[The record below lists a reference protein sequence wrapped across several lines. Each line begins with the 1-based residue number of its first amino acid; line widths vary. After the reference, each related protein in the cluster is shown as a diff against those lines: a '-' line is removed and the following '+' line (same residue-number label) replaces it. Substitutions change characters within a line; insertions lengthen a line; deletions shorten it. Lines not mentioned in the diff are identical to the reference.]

1 MSSLLSRR
9 PVRVAVGMIAPALLL
24 LWWQAQA
31 SSGGSRA
38 IAFAPL
44 SSVAATSLELIS
56 NGSLVAG
63 AVATVSTSLAGLLIG
78 GTAGLAFGLLM
89 ALSRPV
95 ERLLGPFIQGVR
107 QVPIVGWLPLIGLWV
122 GTGVKSELIVVSLS
136 AFFPTL
142 LNAHAG
148 LADVERRYIE
158 VGHLYRFDA
167 VQRFRHI
174 LLPAAMP
181 MILTGATQ
189 GLAFAWIAAVGSE
202 ILLGT
207 GSGLGVVL
215 QTAQVQQR
223 MDVILVT
230 IIVTAALGFLINSV
244 FLALRRHLL
253 RWQAAPL

>member
-1 MSSLLSRR
+1 MTGILSRR
-9 PVRVAVGMIAPALLL
+9 SVRAVVGLIAPALLL
-24 LWWQAQA
+24 IWWQAQA

-44 SSVAATSLELIS
+44 NSVAATSLELIS
-56 NGSLVAG
+56 DGSLVAG
-63 AVATVSTSLAGLLIG
+63 AIATVSTSLVGLLIG
-78 GTAGLAFGLLM
+78 GTAGIGLGLAM
-89 ALSRPV
+89 ALSRPLD
-95 ERLLGPFIQGVR
+95 RLLGPLIQGIR
-107 QVPIVGWLPLIGLWV
+107 QVPIIGWLPLIGLWV

-148 LADVERRYIE
+148 IADVERRYIE
-158 VGHLYRFDA
+158 VGRLYRFDA
-167 VQRFRHI
+167 VQRFWRI

-230 IIVTAALGFLINSV
+230 IIVTAVLGFLINAV
-244 FLALRRHLL
+244 LLAVRRHLL